1 MDVQTI
7 IANARAATGLEDMG
21 GLEDLGDPATLE
33 GLGVLVAASNDE
45 ARLSERGAAMWEGS
59 ITAYLINR
67 MKVTD
72 YLKKHPELLDAPVEK
87 PTFVFGLPRTG
98 TTMTINLLSSD
109 PARRCYRRWEA
120 LSSVPPVKAGEER
133 TDPRYLA
140 EVAKGE
146 MALKYM
152 PQIAAIHWEDADS
165 PSEDQYAMAQS
176 FCSQIYDSQ
185 VHIPSYRDWFFAADY
200 VPVFA
205 FQKRILQLLQQ
216 NVGGKWTLKNPWHPL
231 FLDALTTV
239 YPDAE
244 LVMTHRDP
252 VDVVGSACSLLKAV
266 RPIYTDDMRPGEIA
280 ECLLQTFDH
289 MIARQNAFRDK
300 HGEQAI
306 HDIQYAAQ
314 IADPLGTM
322 RALYARF
329 GTPFTQKAQA
339 GMAAMMAYNPQGKH
353 GKHEYTLEEFGL
365 SAKWVRDHFKDYTDR
380 FSIPLKAV

>member
-1 MDVQTI
+1 MEVETI
-7 IANARAATGLEDMG
+7 IANARAATGLED
-21 GLEDLGDPATLE
+21 LGDGAQLE
-33 GLGVLVAASNDE
+33 GLPVLVKASNEE
-45 ARLSERGAAMWEGS
+45 ARLSERGAAMWEKS
-59 ITAYLINR
+59 ITDYLSNR
-67 MKVTD
+67 MKVVD
-72 YLKKHPELLDAPVEK
+72 YAKQHPELLEVPVDK

-98 TTMTINLLSSD
+98 TTMTINLLSAD
-109 PARRCYRRWEA
+109 PARRCYRRFEA
-120 LSSVPPVKAGEER
+120 LDSMPPAGPDYKS
-133 TDPRYLA
+133 DPRYLA
-140 EVAKGE
+140 ELAKGE
-146 MALKYM
+146 MAMKYM

-185 VHIPSYRDWFFAADY
+185 VHIPSYREWFFGADY
-200 VPVFA
+200 VPAFR
-205 FQKRILQLLQQ
+205 FQKQILQLLQQ

-231 FLDALTTV
+231 FLDALTAV

-252 VDVVGSACSLLKAV
+252 VEVVGSACSLLKAV
-266 RPIYTDDMRPGEIA
+266 RPIYTEDMKLGEIA

-306 HDIQYAAQ
+306 FDIQYAAQ

-322 RALYARF
+322 RALYDRF
-329 GTPFTQKAQA
+329 GTEFTAEAQA
-339 GMAAMMAYNPQGKH
+339 GMQAMMDYNPQNKH
-353 GKHEYTLEEFGL
+353 GKHSYTLEEFGL

-380 FSIPLKAV
+380 FAIPVKDV